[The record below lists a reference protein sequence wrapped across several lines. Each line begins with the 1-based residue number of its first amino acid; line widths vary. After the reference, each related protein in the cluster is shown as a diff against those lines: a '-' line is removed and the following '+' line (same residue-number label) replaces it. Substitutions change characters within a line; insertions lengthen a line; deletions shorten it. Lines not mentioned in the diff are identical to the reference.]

1 MLWYVVSNIE
11 YSYKRLELSYEER
24 LEVGYTELISGYRAG
39 LTNNKFKRS
48 SLVRIDISLGS
59 AFFILGYNKELY
71 VDLSSGKVDGFETDE
86 NYSVQ
91 VLQVNIYNQ
100 YKSLYHALNNLT
112 DVYGNDSLGIRECIT
127 PLEDFTKL
135 SDEYLSQ
142 EHVVNLLTNYGKV
155 ASLHSNEFSV
165 RGGQGFEI
173 RINLSSL
180 SSIASIIDIIKL
192 YTKLPLM
199 EKSSINIGNYEVTTY
214 NTSVYTYDWDQ
225 LNKFNLSGVLIMSY
239 ISTDLNL
246 NEVYIGYRWEECR
259 ISKK

>member
-1 MLWYVVSNIE
+1 MLWYEISNVE
-11 YSYKRLELSYEER
+11 YSYKRLKLSYEER
-24 LEVGYTELISGYRAG
+24 MEVEYTELISGCRKN

-48 SLVRIDISLGS
+48 SLIRIDISLGS

-71 VDLSSGKVDGFETDE
+71 VDLVGEKVDKFGMGE

-91 VLQVNIYNQ
+91 VLKINIYNQ
-100 YKSLYHALNNLT
+100 SKSLYHGLNNLT
-112 DVYGNDSLGIRECIT
+112 DAYDNDSLGIREHIA

-142 EHVVNLLTNYGKV
+142 EHVVNILTNYDKI
-155 ASLHSNEFSV
+155 ASLHSDEFSGK
-165 RGGQGFEI
+165 GGGFEI
-173 RINLSSL
+173 RINLGSL

-199 EKSSINIGNYEVTTY
+199 EKSLINIGNYEITTY
-214 NTSVYTYDWDQ
+214 NTSIYTYDWDQ

-259 ISKK
+259 VSKK